1 MVAVGSIAEVCC
13 DRTERDGDFTVIY
26 SLSWWV
32 VLKVVV
38 MRTSYTEVAHPRYRD
53 VAGRVA
59 NLVSPPCS
67 MGPVWPTPVSTE
79 LLADGCIVNKINGE
93 YKIQGAQNVGTSGW
107 IFCPKREQM
116 SYG

>member
-1 MVAVGSIAEVCC
+1 
-13 DRTERDGDFTVIY
+13 
-26 SLSWWV
+26 
-32 VLKVVV
+32 
-38 MRTSYTEVAHPRYRD
+38 
-53 VAGRVA
+53 
-59 NLVSPPCS
+59 